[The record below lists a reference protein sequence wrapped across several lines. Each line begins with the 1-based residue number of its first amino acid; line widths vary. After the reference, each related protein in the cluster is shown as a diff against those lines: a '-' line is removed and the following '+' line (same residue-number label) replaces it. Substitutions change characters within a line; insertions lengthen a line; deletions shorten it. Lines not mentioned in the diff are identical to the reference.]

1 MTKTAIEVCESEI
14 TVVDEP
20 ETETEFEKPEV
31 VTKTE
36 LTTTKT
42 TPPSTPTKQT
52 SQSLDNYIKQEQE
65 LQHPS
70 FNYDNLSNNTND
82 TATETININSLIP
95 QV

>member
-14 TVVDEP
+14 TIVDEP

-31 VTKTE
+31 VTKAE
-36 LTTTKT
+36 LIT

-52 SQSLDNYIKQEQE
+52 SQSLDNYIKQEKE